1 MEVFTVSFFG
11 HRMIDDVLEI
21 ENRLEQLIRTL
32 VREHEYV
39 EFLVGRDGEFDQL
52 VSSTIR
58 HCKREYRSDNSAHV
72 WVLPYPTAD
81 FRDNEDAYR
90 EYYDE
95 IEICASSAGGHFK
108 GAYQTRNREMVDR
121 SNLIAQV
128 LDVDSLENPRNCKVN
143 GVDGLWGELGDKT
156 YLCWTISP
164 KYSCVIEY
172 PTGTVVEEDIIRMA
186 ESVAAES
193 ANVKNN

>member
-1 MEVFTVSFFG
+1 MCIYTVSFFG
-11 HRMIDDVLEI
+11 HRVIEDPLMIEQ
-21 ENRLEQLIRTL
+21 RLEPLIRKFL
-32 VREHEYV
+32 KEKEYV

-58 HCKREYRSDNSAHV
+58 RCKRSVRDDNSAHV

-95 IEICASSAGGHFK
+95 IEICGTSAGGHFK

-121 SNLIAQV
+121 SNLIVFCIQHESGGAWQ
-128 LDVDSLENPRNCKVN
+128 
-143 GVDGLWGELGDKT
+143 T
-156 YLCWTISP
+156 M
-164 KYSCVIEY
+164 KYAKKQGISCVNLND
-172 PTGTVVEEDIIRMA
+172 PLEDL
-186 ESVAAES
+186 E
-193 ANVKNN
+193 